1 MNKAAQKLGRIG
13 GLKTS
18 EAKAAAA
25 KANGAKGGR
34 PRKTPKADA
43 PSEPANEAA
52 LHRPHEVGSVARA
65 GSSAKRMG
73 QTAATEE
80 PPHSSAKRM
89 NDLRQ
94 ARAAQGVDDTA
105 D

>member
-1 MNKAAQKLGRIG
+1 MNRAAQQLGRLG
-13 GLKTS
+13 GRKTS

-34 PRKTPKADA
+34 PRKTPKADT
-43 PSEPANEAA
+43 PSEPA
-52 LHRPHEVGSVARA
+52 
-65 GSSAKRMG
+65 
-73 QTAATEE
+73 
-80 PPHSSAKRM
+80 